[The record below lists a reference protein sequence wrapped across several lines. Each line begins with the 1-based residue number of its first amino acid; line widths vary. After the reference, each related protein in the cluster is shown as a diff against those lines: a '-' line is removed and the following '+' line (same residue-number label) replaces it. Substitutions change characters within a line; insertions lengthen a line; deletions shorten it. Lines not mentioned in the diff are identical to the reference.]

1 MSRFDPMRRA
11 RMRSLR
17 TVSLIV
23 TAALFAMSCGTAGL
37 PAPATADPLAGQYIV
52 NGGGGALDNVK
63 ALADAFQKQHPS
75 ITWQGLADVGSNAG
89 VNLVVSGETDLGYI
103 SRDLTDAEKMAGKVE
118 ALPIGASGTA
128 VAVAASNTIK
138 ALSKDQVAKIF
149 TGAISDWKDVG
160 GTPGKIRLLIRES
173 GASTRSAFEAYFFDG
188 KKPTYATNAVEVTT
202 YDETVKAI
210 NSFKESIGMVT
221 MNAATFGNTSIAFA
235 TIDGVTASRDNL
247 NTGKYQVRRP
257 LYLVYVP
264 AKAKPA
270 IKAFIDF
277 VKGPEG
283 QKILAGL

>member
-1 MSRFDPMRRA
+1 MIA
-11 RMRSLR
+11 
-17 TVSLIV
+17 
-23 TAALFAMSCGTAGL
+23 AALFAASCGTAL

-63 ALADAFQKQHPS
+63 ALADAFKTMHNG
-75 ITWQGLADVGSNAG
+75 ITWQGLADIGSNAG

-103 SRDLTDAEKMAGKVE
+103 SRDLLDTEKGKVE
-118 ALPIGASGTA
+118 AVSIGSSGTA
-128 VAVAASNTIK
+128 VAVAASNPIK
-138 ALSKDQVAKIF
+138 TLTKDQVAKIF
-149 TGAISDWKDVG
+149 TGVITDWKDVG
-160 GTPGKIRLLIRES
+160 GTPGKIRILIRES

-188 KKPTYATNAVEVTT
+188 KKPTYAANAVEVTT

-221 MNAATFGNTSIAFA
+221 MNASTFGNASIAFA
-235 TIDGVTASRDNL
+235 TIDGVAASRDNL

-257 LYLVYVP
+257 LYLVYDP
-264 AKAKPA
+264 AKAKAA
-270 IKAFIDF
+270 IKAFVEF

>member
-1 MSRFDPMRRA
+1 
-11 RMRSLR
+11 MRSLR
-17 TVSLIV
+17 TVSLTI
-23 TAALFAMSCGTAGL
+23 TAALFAMSCGTGGL
-37 PAPATADPLAGQYIV
+37 PAPATQDPLGGQYIV

-63 ALADAFQKQHPS
+63 ALTDAFRTAHPS
-75 ITWQGLADVGSNAG
+75 ITWQGLADIGSPAG
-89 VNLVVSGETDLGYI
+89 VNLVVSGEIDLGYI
-103 SRDLTDAEKMAGKVE
+103 SRDLTDAEKGKVMSI
-118 ALPIGASGTA
+118 PIGASGTA
-128 VAVAASNTIK
+128 VAVAATNPIK
-138 ALSKDQVAKIF
+138 SLTKDQVAKIF
-149 TGAISDWKDVG
+149 TGAITDWKDVG
-160 GTPGKIRLLIRES
+160 GTPGKIRILIRES

-188 KKPTYATNAVEVTT
+188 KKPTYATNSVEVTT

-221 MNAATFGNTSIAFA
+221 MNTSTFSNTSIAFA

-257 LYLVYVP
+257 LYLVYDP

>member
-1 MSRFDPMRRA
+1 
-11 RMRSLR
+11 MRSLR

-23 TAALFAMSCGTAGL
+23 TAALFAVSCGTAGL
-37 PAPATADPLAGQYIV
+37 PAPATQDPLAGQYIV

-63 ALADAFQKQHPS
+63 ALTDAFRVQHTG

-103 SRDLTDAEKMAGKVE
+103 SRDLLDTEKGKVE
-118 ALPIGASGTA
+118 AISIGASGTA
-128 VAVAASNTIK
+128 VAVASNNMIK
-138 ALSKDQVAKIF
+138 SLTKDQVAKIF
-149 TGAISDWKDVG
+149 TGAITDWKDVG
-160 GTPGKIRLLIRES
+160 GTAGKIRILIRES
-173 GASTRSAFEAYFFDG
+173 GSSTRSAFEAYFFDG
-188 KKPTYATNAVEVTT
+188 KKPTYGPNAIEVTT
-202 YDETVKAI
+202 IDETVKAI

-221 MNAATFGNTSIAFA
+221 MNATTFVNSSIAFV
-235 TIDGVTASRDNL
+235 TVDGVPATRDNL

-257 LYLVYVP
+257 LYFVFNP
-264 AKAKPA
+264 ATVKPA

>member
-1 MSRFDPMRRA
+1 MRRA

-17 TVSLIV
+17 TYLLVAGALL
-23 TAALFAMSCGTAGL
+23 AASCGGAINIG
-37 PAPATADPLAGQYIV
+37 PAQTADPLAGQYIV

-63 ALADAFQKQHPS
+63 ALTDAFKTQHPN

-103 SRDLTDAEKMAGKVE
+103 SRDLTDAEKLTGKVE
-118 ALPIGASGTA
+118 ALAIGASGTA
-128 VAVAASNTIK
+128 VAVAASNPIK
-138 ALSKDQVAKIF
+138 ALTKDQVAKIF

-173 GASTRSAFEAYFFDG
+173 GSSTRSAFEAYFFDG
-188 KKPTYATNAVEVTT
+188 KKPTYAPTAVEVTT
-202 YDETVKAI
+202 IDETVKAI

-221 MNAATFGNTSIAFA
+221 MNATTFGNNTVAFI
-235 TIDGVTASRDNL
+235 TVDGVAASRENL
-247 NTGKYQVRRP
+247 NSGKYQVRRP
-257 LYLVYVP
+257 LYFVYSTD
-264 AKAKPA
+264 ASKIKPA
-270 IKAFIDF
+270 IKAFLDF